1 MRLLLT
7 RLKCNSFYC
16 VYGRTKMGSSHSNI
30 EEVRL
35 NEDTLED
42 EVTMAFMKSD
52 IDIAIIKEPD
62 RDLRKVLIHIL
73 NEFTFQLNIIYN

>member
-1 MRLLLT
+1 
-7 RLKCNSFYC
+7 
-16 VYGRTKMGSSHSNI
+16 MGSSHSNI